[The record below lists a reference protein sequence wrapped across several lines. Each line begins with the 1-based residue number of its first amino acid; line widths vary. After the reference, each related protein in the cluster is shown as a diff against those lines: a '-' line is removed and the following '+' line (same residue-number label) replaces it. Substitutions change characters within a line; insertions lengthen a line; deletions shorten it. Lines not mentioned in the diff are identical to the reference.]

1 MDHLN
6 GNASSSMNSLF
17 TSIVAY
23 VHIFSNSNEFPEVVS
38 LVLLNAKC

>member
-1 MDHLN
+1 MDDMN
-6 GNASSSMNSLF
+6 RGAGSSVNSLF

-23 VHIFSNSNEFPEVVS
+23 VHVVSNSNEFPEVLS